1 MSTGDTKKG
10 ISSSKFEYG
19 NILIIFAQGLNNDHT
34 LVHEAAHT
42 FSLEH
47 TYSLVKEN
55 KYVFYYGYTENYMDY
70 HFHHTFNNLVDK
82 KLIYTTSEGK
92 TLIHQ
97 KDNRYRG
104 KMYSFYKWQW
114 DQMREDRSIE
124 KK

>member
-1 MSTGDTKKG
+1 M
-10 ISSSKFEYG
+10 
-19 NILIIFAQGLNNDHT
+19 
-34 LVHEAAHT
+34 

-47 TYSLVKEN
+47 TFAFVSEN
-55 KYVFYYGYTENYMDY
+55 KYVFHHGYTENYMDY
-70 HFHHTFNNLVDK
+70 HFFLTFNNSIEK
-82 KLIYTTSEGK
+82 TTS
-92 TLIHQ
+92 Q